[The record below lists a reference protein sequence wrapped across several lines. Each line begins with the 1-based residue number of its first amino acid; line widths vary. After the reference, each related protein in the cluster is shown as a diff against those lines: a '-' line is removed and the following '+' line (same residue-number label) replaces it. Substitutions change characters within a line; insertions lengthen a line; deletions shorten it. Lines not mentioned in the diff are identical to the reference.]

1 MIDDPGLLV
10 QAGLEL
16 LEEGIKGLK
25 DDVARLEP
33 DFKNLAVGS
42 F

>member
-1 MIDDPGLLV
+1 M
-10 QAGLEL
+10 EL
-16 LEEGIKGLK
+16 LEEGIKGLV

-33 DFKNLAVGS
+33 DFKKLAVGS